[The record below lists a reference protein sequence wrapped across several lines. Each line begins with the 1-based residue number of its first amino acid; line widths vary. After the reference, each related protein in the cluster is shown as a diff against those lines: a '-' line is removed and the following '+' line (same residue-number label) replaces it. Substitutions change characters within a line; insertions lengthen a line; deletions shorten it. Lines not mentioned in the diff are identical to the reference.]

1 MGGVGKSE
9 LALQYALQSSQ
20 EQKYKGGICW
30 LNARSSD
37 LGTQIVSF
45 ARTYLNLQIPEG
57 LELPNQVAYCW
68 RNWQTGDVLVVLDDV
83 TKYKEVEPFLPPT
96 DPRFKVLMTTRLQ
109 LGKPIKRLD
118 LQVLTL
124 EAALNMLRSYI
135 GDERVDSQLN
145 VAEKLCEWLG
155 KLPLGL
161 ELVGRYLERKADLSL
176 EEMLARLEAK
186 RLKQPALNKLDAT
199 MTAQLG
205 VRDAFELSW
214 QELDEPAK
222 QLGLCLSLFALAP
235 IPWQLVELCLP
246 DIDSEELEEIRDDGL
261 VKLNLV
267 MRKGKNTYQLHE
279 LIREFFQDKQKE
291 SAEADELQQAFA
303 QVMVEIAQTIP
314 EALTL
319 EHIAKV
325 QDAIPHLEEVAKNLM
340 LMSQPEDLVWL
351 KLDDIGWSFTGL
363 GQFYMGQGL
372 YAQAEPVYLQALELF
387 QRLLGDNHLSVANT
401 LNNLAELY
409 RSQGRYSE
417 AEPVY
422 LQALELGQRNLGENH
437 SLVATSLNNLAELY
451 RSQGR
456 YSEAEPL
463 YLQALLYKCLL
474 GEDHP
479 HVATSLNNLALL
491 YYSQGRYDEAEPLFL
506 QALELYKCLLGED
519 HPDVATSLNN
529 LALLYYSQGRYD
541 EAEPLFLQALELRK
555 RLLGEDHPDVAQSLN
570 NLAGLYYYQG
580 RYTAVEPL
588 LEQAL
593 ELNKR
598 LLGEDHPDVALSLN
612 NLANLYDCQGRYT
625 EAEPLYLQAL
635 EIAER
640 RLGTNHPHTV
650 IFRKNLQSLRD
661 QQVD

>member
-1 MGGVGKSE
+1 MKDKE
-9 LALQYALQSSQ
+9 LT
-20 EQKYKGGICW
+20 I
-30 LNARSSD
+30 
-37 LGTQIVSF
+37 
-45 ARTYLNLQIPEG
+45 
-57 LELPNQVAYCW
+57 
-68 RNWQTGDVLVVLDDV
+68 
-83 TKYKEVEPFLPPT
+83 
-96 DPRFKVLMTTRLQ
+96 
-109 LGKPIKRLD
+109 
-118 LQVLTL
+118 
-124 EAALNMLRSYI
+124 
-135 GDERVDSQLN
+135 
-145 VAEKLCEWLG
+145 AEKLCEWLG
-155 KLPLGL
+155 YLPLGL
-161 ELVGRYLERKADLSL
+161 ELVGRYLERKPDLSL
-176 EEMLARLEAK
+176 EEMLARLKAK
-186 RLKQPALNKLDAT
+186 RLEQLALKKPKSEGM

-205 VRDAFELSW
+205 VKAAFELSW
-214 QELDEPAK
+214 QELDESAQ

-235 IPWQLVELCLP
+235 IPWKLVEQCLP
-246 DIDSEELEEIRDDGL
+246 DIDSEELEELRDYGL
-261 VKLNLV
+261 VYLNLV
-267 MRKGKNTYQLHE
+267 MAKGENTYQLHE
-279 LIREFFQDKQKE
+279 LIREFFQDKLKN

-463 YLQALLYKCLL
+463 YLQALELGQRNL
-474 GEDHP
+474 GENHP
-479 HVATSLNNLALL
+479 HVAASLNNLALL
-491 YYSQGRYDEAEPLFL
+491 YYSQGRYSEAEPLF
-506 QALELYKCLLGED
+506 
-519 HPDVATSLNN
+519 V
-529 LALLYYSQGRYD
+529 
-541 EAEPLFLQALELRK
+541 QALELRQ
-555 RLLGEDHPDVAQSLN
+555 RLLGENHPDVAQSLN
-570 NLAGLYYYQG
+570 NLAGLYYSQG
-580 RYTAVEPL
+580 RYDKAEPL

-593 ELNKR
+593 ELCER
-598 LLGEDHPDVALSLN
+598 VLGV
-612 NLANLYDCQGRYT
+612 
-625 EAEPLYLQAL
+625 
-635 EIAER
+635 
-640 RLGTNHPHTV
+640 NHPNTV
-650 IFRKNLQSLRD
+650 IFRKNLQILRD
-661 QQVD
+661 NRLS